1 MARIHLAALT
11 LGTVIIASCAS
22 APSGPQ
28 IVAGNEESVIVQWY
42 FGGVSSYFAE
52 TFAVA
57 EAHCA
62 QYGKKAKYVGK
73 GRDFD
78 AVYDCVK

>member
-1 MARIHLAALT
+1 MTRSHFAVLALGAL
-11 LGTVIIASCAS
+11 IIAGCVTA
-22 APSGPQ
+22 SGPQ

-73 GRDFD
+73 ARDFD